1 MPDAKLKSFAETFLK
16 DAHKEVDDVDKERQ
30 HGITAFTLRVKYRNG
45 RRIEAFAWSHY
56 AGYQW
61 AALADGQE
69 RLTLMFGTRAVIVE
83 GQGLQN
89 LLREINEGRRRT
101 ITEMTEPEARLV
113 LAEGEGDKAVV
124 SRITVKPDFEE
135 IVKEIAGEEHDT
147 GFARKVGR

>member
-1 MPDAKLKSFAETFLK
+1 MPDAKVKSFAETFLK
-16 DAHKEVDDVDKERQ
+16 DAHREGDDVDKERQ

-61 AALADGQE
+61 TALADGQE
-69 RLTLMFGTRAVIVE
+69 RLTLLFGTRAVIIE
-83 GQGLQN
+83 GCRLES

-101 ITEMTEPEARLV
+101 IAEMTEPEARLA
-113 LAEGEGDKAVV
+113 LAEGERDKPVV
-124 SRITVKPDFEE
+124 SRISVKPDFEE

-147 GFARKVGR
+147 GFVGKIRR